1 MEISN
6 DSNPNFFKHVF
17 NFNDD
22 SKSEMLNISQ
32 YSIIALVPVVILNKI
47 MQKYVP
53 EAEDTKSS
61 LEILAEIIIQIF
73 GMFFGL
79 LIIHRIITFIP
90 TYSGVNY
97 PEYNIIISILTILM
111 ITLSLQTKLGEKV
124 SILVERLNELWNGK
138 SNTKTKTINVN
149 GKQVSVK
156 VSQPISGQ
164 TQQQYSQS
172 MNQTAMNQ
180 AMYADGTSINSL
192 PTDTSMPAQ
201 SMQAQSMPSQSMPNY
216 NNMYRQDTTPLIDA
230 SSPGMAQ
237 EPFVP
242 MAANEGIGGAFGGSS
257 FW

>member
-1 MEISN
+1 MDISN
-6 DSNPNFFKHVF
+6 DSKPNFFKHVF
-17 NFNDD
+17 NFSDD
-22 SKSEMLNISQ
+22 SKSDMLNICQ
-32 YSIIALVPVVILNKI
+32 YSIVALIPVVILNKV

-53 EAEDTKSS
+53 EAEDSKSS
-61 LEILAEIIIQIF
+61 LEILAEIIIQVF

-79 LIIHRIITFIP
+79 LIIHRIITFVP

-97 PEYNIIISILTILM
+97 PEFNMVFIILAVLM

-124 SILVERLNELWNGK
+124 SMLVDRLNELWNGK
-138 SNTKTKTINVN
+138 QNTKTKTVTVN
-149 GKQVSVK
+149 GKQVTVK

-172 MNQTAMNQ
+172 ANQSAMNQ

-201 SMQAQSMPSQSMPNY
+201 QMPNY
-216 NNMYRQDTTPLIDA
+216 NNMYRQDTTPLVAAA
-230 SSPGMAQ
+230 SPSMAQ
-237 EPFVP
+237 DSFAP
-242 MAANEGIGGAFGGSS
+242 MAANEGVSGAFGGSS